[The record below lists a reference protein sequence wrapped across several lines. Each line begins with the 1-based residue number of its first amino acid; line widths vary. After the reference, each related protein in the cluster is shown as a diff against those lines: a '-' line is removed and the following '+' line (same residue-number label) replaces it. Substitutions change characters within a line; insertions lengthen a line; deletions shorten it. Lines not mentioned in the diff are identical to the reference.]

1 MDEIKINVTRS
12 SMPPLEEYVEEIT
25 PLWESRWLSNHG
37 VIAQKLEEEIKARL
51 DVVDVCTFV
60 NGHMALEVA
69 IQSLFLPRGAEVIT
83 TPYTHISTTHAIT
96 RNGLTPVFVDIEPV
110 HYTLDPDRI
119 EEAVTEKTAAIVATH
134 VYGFPC
140 DVKRIEAIAKKYG
153 LVVIYDAA
161 HAFNVKY
168 KEIGIG
174 NFGDYSMFSCHATK
188 VFHTIEGGLI
198 TCKPEHA
205 SEMRRIRQI
214 ANFGNVSED
223 DISYVGPNA
232 KMNEFAAAMGI
243 CNLRHL
249 DEMIALRRA
258 ADTRYCERLMDV
270 PGIHVPR
277 PSAETEWNCI
287 YFPVVFDGVHFNR
300 DTVKAKLDAHGI
312 YARKYFYPLTNMAN
326 CYASQYGAA
335 DLPVAREVSQ
345 NVLTLPM
352 FSDLTP
358 EMVDEICDV
367 ILKED

>member
-1 MDEIKINVTRS
+1 MDEFKINVTRS
-12 SMPPLEEYVEEIT
+12 SMPPLEEYVEEIK

-37 VIAQKLEEEIKARL
+37 AIAQKLEAELKERL
-51 DVVDVCTFV
+51 GVADICTFV
-60 NGHMALEVA
+60 NGHMALEVL
-69 IQSLFLPRGAEVIT
+69 IQSLSLPRGAEVIT

-96 RNGLTPVFVDIEPV
+96 RNGLIPVFADIEPV

-119 EEAVTEKTAAIVATH
+119 EEAITEKTAAIVATH

-140 DVKRIEAIAKKYG
+140 DVERIEQIAERHG
-153 LVVIYDAA
+153 LVVVYDAA

-168 KEIGIG
+168 KGVGIG

-188 VFHTIEGGLI
+188 VFHTIEGGLV

-205 SEMRRIRQI
+205 AELRRIRQI
-214 ANFGNVSED
+214 SNFGNVTED

-232 KMNEFAAAMGI
+232 KMNEFAAAMGV

-258 ADTRYCERLMDV
+258 ADARYCERLGNIE
-270 PGIHVPR
+270 GIHLPR
-277 PSAETEWNCI
+277 PDGDTEWNCI
-287 YFPVVFDGVHFNR
+287 YFPVVFDGVRFNR
-300 DTVKAKLDAHGI
+300 DVIKERLAEHGI
-312 YARKYFYPLTNMAN
+312 YARKYFYPLTNTAN
-326 CYASQYGAA
+326 CYVEQYGAA

-352 FSDLTP
+352 FSDLTQHI
-358 EMVDEICDV
+358 VDEICDIV
-367 ILKED
+367 LQGE